1 MQANC
6 MFKQKCYAKLNAV
19 TFSLFTQV
27 DVSVHTPTCAIVLL
41 LFMTL
46 DEIVLDCN
54 RFSGM
59 QVLHMKALEQNVG
72 YCNFALI

>member
-27 DVSVHTPTCAIVLL
+27 DVIQHTPTCAIVLL

-59 QVLHMKALEQNVG
+59 HTYEALEQNVG